1 LLAPLVTHNAF
12 LGQMPNDALVDR
24 ILALTTDVTPSERLV
39 LKIAAA
45 LIKQLNEDNY
55 EIQRDS
61 DPRIKSSAKEFDM
74 VPDCFEMWNGIPRP
88 KHWSTPERMAAIEK
102 RNARSV
108 NSRNNST
115 VTAIWP
121 CKNTSGGSLSG
132 AGADRTYRQSRE
144 PLVP

>member
-1 LLAPLVTHNAF
+1 MLAPLVTHNAF

-61 DPRIKSSAKEFDM
+61 DPRIKLSAKEFDM

-102 RNARSV
+102 EKREIGELEKQFNGDRDLAMQEYFRRISERSR
-108 NSRNNST
+108 S
-115 VTAIWP
+115 
-121 CKNTSGGSLSG
+121 
-132 AGADRTYRQSRE
+132 
-144 PLVP
+144 